1 MKKPIRNASI
11 TFLARK
17 YLGGRSRLGVSRS
30 HILTLCG
37 IALGVMALITVS
49 SVMNGFR
56 ADIRE
61 RIIGTLSEMRLS
73 APDGKSIAGY
83 EQLEERISVA
93 GYHAAGVVRCE
104 LLLKNGDQMA
114 PALVFGIDAQKQRKL
129 SPVLQHQ
136 ASGTALHGIVAGSLD
151 SAEFME
157 RGIAI
162 GSGLAG
168 ELGLYLGD
176 ELQIISP
183 IFNIPTPF
191 GLLPKVE
198 VVEVMAIF
206 SAGMPE
212 YDQSY
217 CFVPRA
223 IAQGFNA
230 YADEVDY
237 IEIRSDD
244 PTRSR
249 MHLKKLQ
256 PLFPDYKLEDW
267 SSFDASLY
275 GAIRFEKYL
284 MFIILL
290 FMFIIASFNLTGS
303 LLKTISFKKSEL
315 GLLKALGYKDKELR
329 QLFLRQAFML
339 CTLGI
344 IIGLILSSVLLII
357 QDRTALVKLDQA
369 IVLPVQIQIS
379 DYLLVIAVSYLL
391 TWLSI
396 LLPLSRLS
404 KINAV
409 ELIRRNA

>member
-1 MKKPIRNASI
+1 MKKYVRNASV

-73 APDGKSIAGY
+73 AIDGEPIADY
-83 EQLEERISVA
+83 AELEERISAA
-93 GYHAAGVVRCE
+93 GFNAAGVVRSE
-104 LLLKNGDQMA
+104 LLIKHGEFTA
-114 PALVFGIDAQKQRKL
+114 PALVFGIDANKQSEL
-129 SPVLQHQ
+129 SPVLRHQ
-136 ASGTALHGIVAGSLD
+136 NERGAVHGIVAGTID
-151 SAEFME
+151 SPEFME
-157 RGIAI
+157 GGVAI

-176 ELQIISP
+176 EVQLISP
-183 IFNIPTPF
+183 IFNIPSPF
-191 GLLPKVE
+191 GLLPQVQ
-198 VVEVMAIF
+198 VLEVMAIF
-206 SAGMPE
+206 AAGMPE

-217 CFVPRA
+217 CYIPLQ
-223 IAQGFNA
+223 IAQSFNS
-230 YADEVDY
+230 YADKVDY
-237 IEIRSDD
+237 IEIRSTD

-249 MHLKKLQ
+249 AHLKQLQ
-256 PLFPDYKLEDW
+256 PLFLDYKLEDW

-315 GLLKALGYKDKELR
+315 GLLKALGYRDKELK
-329 QLFLRQAFML
+329 QLFLMQAFML

-344 IIGLILSSVLLII
+344 IIGLILSSVLLKI
-357 QDRTALVKLDQA
+357 QDQTGLVKLDQA

-379 DYLLVIAVSYLL
+379 DYLLVIAASYLL

-396 LLPLSRLS
+396 LLPLSRLN

-409 ELIRRNA
+409 ELIRRKT